1 MNFNREEA
9 INYVNSLSDVEL
21 ANLIARNGKFTCTVD
36 TVEEAVNLSDI
47 INNCMIHP
55 TSRELYEEVIKYLLN
70 HNYDFDDVKDMW
82 YSDDVYISVD
92 SDFYSSGM
100 VTIWHGFTL
109 GNFNIITLT
118 K

>member
-9 INYVNSLSDVEL
+9 INYVESLSDVEL
-21 ANLIARNGKFTCTVD
+21 ANLIARNGKFTCTVY

-47 INNCMIHP
+47 IINCMIHP
-55 TSRELYEEVIKYLLN
+55 TSRELYEEAIKYLLN

-92 SDFYSSGM
+92 SDFYSGV

-109 GNFNIITLT
+109 GKFNIITLT